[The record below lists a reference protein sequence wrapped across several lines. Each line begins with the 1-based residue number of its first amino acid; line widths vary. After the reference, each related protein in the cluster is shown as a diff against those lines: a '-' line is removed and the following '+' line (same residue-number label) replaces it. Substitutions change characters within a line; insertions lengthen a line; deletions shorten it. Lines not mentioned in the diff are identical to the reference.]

1 MKNFIL
7 LAMFLFFTT
16 TIIAQQVITVEELKG
31 KYGSVIL
38 ATKKDGFSGSIYLE
52 KKVNTPTDDKILAS
66 FVEQY
71 QGYIGMMKDEYITV
85 NSDEFKLVKDSVKL
99 QRKFGQKLQE
109 DPLFNQ
115 YFLPLIATYYQSQGY
130 TITGYNF
137 EKPSYI
143 FEEMV
148 NVMVKYYEVTGVD
161 SRGNYST
168 RLGVSDNGLV
178 NTVDARRPLIESYCL
193 YIIRQ
198 NKYKAYQAL
207 ENAKKIIAKL
217 ELGLRD
223 SDKVKRAEGAI
234 YALLSQDESLR
245 TLLKEDY
252 EKNAKGLPFVVEFK

>member
-1 MKNFIL
+1 MRNFTL
-7 LAMFLFFTT
+7 LTIFLFFTT
-16 TIIAQQVITVEELKG
+16 IIFAQQAITVEELKS

-38 ATKKDGFSGSIYLE
+38 ATKKDGFNGSIYLE
-52 KKVNTPTDDKILAS
+52 KKVNIPTEDEVLKGFA
-66 FVEQY
+66 EQY

-99 QRKFGQKLQE
+99 QKKFGEKLQE

-137 EKPSYI
+137 EKPTYT
-143 FEEMV
+143 FEQMV

-161 SRGNYST
+161 SRGNFIT

-178 NTVDARRPLIESYCL
+178 NTVEGRRPLIESYCL

-198 NKYKAYQAL
+198 NKYKAYRAL
-207 ENAKKIIAKL
+207 ENAKKVVAKL

-234 YALLSQDESLR
+234 YALLSQDEGLR

-252 EKNAKGLPFVVEFK
+252 EKNAKGLPFVITFE

>member
-7 LAMFLFFTT
+7 FAMFLFFTT
-16 TIIAQQVITVEELKG
+16 TAIAQQSITVEELKS

-38 ATKKDGFSGSIYLE
+38 ATKKDGFNGSIYLA
-52 KKVNTPTDDKILAS
+52 KKVNTPTDDEVLKK

-99 QRKFGQKLQE
+99 QRKFGEKLQE

-137 EKPSYI
+137 DKPTYT
-143 FEEMV
+143 FNQMV
-148 NVMVKYYEVTGVD
+148 NVMVKYYEVTGID
-161 SRGNYST
+161 SRGNFST
-168 RLGVSDNGLV
+168 RLGISDNGLV
-178 NTVDARRPLIESYCL
+178 NTVDTRRPLIESYCL

-198 NKYKAYQAL
+198 NKYKAYKAL
-207 ENAKKIIAKL
+207 EDAKKVVISL

-223 SDKVKRAEGAI
+223 SDKIKRAEGAI
-234 YALLSQDESLR
+234 YALLSQDEDLR
-245 TLLKEDY
+245 TLLKDDY
-252 EKNAKGLPFVVEFK
+252 EKNAKGLPFVITF